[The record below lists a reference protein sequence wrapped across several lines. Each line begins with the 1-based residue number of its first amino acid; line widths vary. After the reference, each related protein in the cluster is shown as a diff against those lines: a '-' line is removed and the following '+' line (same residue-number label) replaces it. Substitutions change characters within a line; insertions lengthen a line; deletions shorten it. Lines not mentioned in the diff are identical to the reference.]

1 MAKSSAARVSRKQL
15 DRRLAEVAA
24 VVTTPPPRGWV
35 RAIRTALG
43 MSMRQMAERMGS
55 SSPSAVVAIERNES
69 NGAVSLRRLRAA
81 AEALECDLV
90 YVLVP
95 KAGSLD
101 ETLRKRADEVAHVLV
116 GQVDRHMLLE
126 DQGVEAKLLKEQA
139 DELASDLLQGAPSR
153 LWERL
158 PR

>member
-1 MAKSSAARVSRKQL
+1 MATTSAARVSRKHL

-24 VVTTPPPRGWV
+24 LITAPPPRGWV

-55 SSPSAVVAIERNES
+55 SSPSAVVAIESNES
-69 NGAVSLRRLRAA
+69 SGALTLRRLRAA
-81 AEALECDLV
+81 AEALDCDLV

-95 KAGSLD
+95 KAGSLE
-101 ETLRKRADEVAHVLV
+101 ETLRKRATEVAQTMV
-116 GQVDRHMLLE
+116 GQVDRHMRLE
-126 DQGVEAKLLKEQA
+126 DQGVEESRLREQA
-139 DELASDLLQGAPSR
+139 DDLASDLLRGAPNR

-158 PR
+158 PE